1 MIPSTIIAFS
11 APGVEGKGAAAHQ
24 QKRNGA
30 GGPLWAAVLPR
41 EGAWWAAR
49 RAATAE
55 APTGRLTTPEEV
67 AKLVASLASEAAR
80 QITGGAIPIDAGD
93 TAG

>member
-1 MIPSTIIAFS
+1 MPSTIIAFS
-11 APGVEGKGAAAHQ
+11 GPGVEGKGAAAL
-24 QKRNGA
+24 QKKAKQDR
-30 GGPLWAAVLPR
+30 GPLWAAVLPR

-55 APTGRLTTPEEV
+55 APTGRLTSPEEV

-80 QITGGAIPIDAGD
+80 QISGGAIPIDAGI

>member
-1 MIPSTIIAFS
+1 MPLTIIAFS
-11 APGVEGKGAAAHQ
+11 APGVEGKGAAALQ
-24 QKRNGA
+24 KKRNGA
-30 GGPLWAAVLPR
+30 GGPLWAAVLPW

-55 APTGRLTTPEEV
+55 APAGRLTTREEV

-93 TAG
+93 TSG